1 MLGLSSGPMSTCPS
15 LVGVPSRIMEDFLL
29 SLGIS
34 SFLIETTRLLGYT
47 EPTPVQRA
55 YIPRILSGEIVQAK
69 APTGTGKT
77 AAFVIPLIE
86 LLSRDPYGVFALVI
100 TPTRELAL
108 QIEQQV
114 LAFGARMNVR
124 TECIVGGKDLVA
136 QGQALAKRRPHFVVA
151 TPGRLG
157 DLLTCQ
163 EDVRQVFRN
172 IRHLVLDESDCLR
185 ETQSDELQTVLEHLP
200 SSLLPLEFSATL
212 QGVATIG
219 ERAELQETYVLT
231 PDAMRDAYLLVL
243 LKRYTGKSVIV
254 FTATCEHAEELSR
267 LVNEM
272 RLTCRPLH
280 SLISQRERN
289 ANLDEFR
296 SERVSI
302 LIATDVASRGLDLPQ
317 VEIVI
322 NHNFPRSSV
331 LYTHRIGRT
340 GRAGKKGLAVSL
352 VTQYDVDLVLN
363 VETKLGTKLKALFD
377 DLNMRK
383 FEDEVL
389 EILTKMTN
397 TQAVIS
403 HVKRNLASPTFR
415 I

>member
-1 MLGLSSGPMSTCPS
+1 
-15 LVGVPSRIMEDFLL
+15 MEEFLKG
-29 SLGIS
+29 LGIS
-34 SFLIETTRLLGYT
+34 SFLIETTALLGYQD
-47 EPTPVQRA
+47 PTPVQRT
-55 YIPRILSGEIVQAK
+55 YIPRILAGEIVQAK

-77 AAFVIPLIE
+77 AAYVIPLVE
-86 LLSRDPYGVFALVI
+86 LLSRDPFGVYALVL

-108 QIEQQV
+108 QIEQQI
-114 LAFGARMNVR
+114 LAFGARMNVK
-124 TECIVGGKDLVA
+124 TECIVGGKDLVS

-157 DLLTCQ
+157 DLLSCH
-163 EDVRQVFRN
+163 EDVRSVFGN

-185 ETQSDELQTVLEHLP
+185 ETQGEELQAVLELLP
-200 SSLLPLEFSATL
+200 TTLQPLEFSATL
-212 QGVATIG
+212 QGVETVG
-219 ERAELQETYVLT
+219 ERAELGETFILT

-243 LKRYTGKSVIV
+243 LKRFTEKSVIV
-254 FTATCEHAEELSR
+254 FTATCERAEALARLLTELH
-267 LVNEM
+267 LH
-272 RLTCRPLH
+272 CRPLH

-296 SERVSI
+296 SERVPI

-317 VEIVI
+317 VEVVI

-352 VTQYDVDLVLN
+352 VTQYDVELVLN
-363 VETKLGTKLKALFD
+363 VENKLGTKLMPLFNEQD
-377 DLNMRK
+377 SRA

-389 EILTKMTN
+389 QSLTKMTN
-397 TQAVIS
+397 TQAVVS
-403 HVKRNLASPTFR
+403 HVNAT
-415 I
+415 

>member
-1 MLGLSSGPMSTCPS
+1 MCPGNTWLHPELTES
-15 LVGVPSRIMEDFLL
+15 ISRTTRMEAFLKG
-29 SLGIS
+29 LGIS
-34 SFLIETTRLLGYT
+34 SFLVETTALLGYHD
-47 EPTPVQRA
+47 PTPVQKT
-55 YIPRILSGEIVQAK
+55 YIPRILAGEIVQAK

-77 AAFVIPLIE
+77 AAFVIPLVE
-86 LLSRDPYGVFALVI
+86 LLSRDPFGVYALVL

-114 LAFGARMNVR
+114 LAFGARMNIK

-157 DLLTCQ
+157 DLLTCH
-163 EDVRQVFRN
+163 EDVRNVFRN
-172 IRHLVLDESDCLR
+172 LRHLVIDESDCLK
-185 ETQSDELQTVLEHLP
+185 ETQGDELQTVLDLLP
-200 SSLLPLEFSATL
+200 SALQPLEFSATL
-212 QGVATIG
+212 QGVETVG
-219 ERAELQETYVLT
+219 ERAELRETFLLS

-243 LKRYTGKSVIV
+243 LKRFTGKSIIV
-254 FTATCEHAEELSR
+254 FTATCEHAEAVSR
-267 LVNEM
+267 LLSE
-272 RLTCRPLH
+272 LHLHCRPLH

-296 SERVSI
+296 SERIPI

-317 VEIVI
+317 VEVVI

-352 VTQYDVDLVLN
+352 VTQYDVELVLN
-363 VETKLGTKLKALFD
+363 VEKKQGAKLMPLYSEQENRA
-377 DLNMRK
+377 

-389 EILTKMTN
+389 QVLTKMTN
-397 TQAVIS
+397 TQAVVS
-403 HVKRNLASPTFR
+403 HVSST
-415 I
+415 